1 MLSSFLVKLDALML
15 STGYLIIIII
25 IIIITVIMS
34 TFLWHR
40 MKAVVLMRKRY
51 TFTCL
56 ANVAT
61 VSDATQ
67 RSAGRESFR

>member
-25 IIIITVIMS
+25 ITVIMS

-40 MKAVVLMRKRY
+40 MKAVVLMKKRY

-61 VSDATQ
+61 VSDETQ

>member
-25 IIIITVIMS
+25 IITVIMC

-40 MKAVVLMRKRY
+40 MKAVL
-51 TFTCL
+51 
-56 ANVAT
+56 
-61 VSDATQ
+61 
-67 RSAGRESFR
+67 

>member
-15 STGYLIIIII
+15 STGYLIII

-51 TFTCL
+51 TFTCH

-61 VSDATQ
+61 VSDETQ